1 MVTGRKVTVEFKILG
16 GSMTKITS
24 LSQLDLNDTYSYADY
39 LTWQFDETVELIK
52 GKIQLMSPA
61 PNVRHQS
68 ISWRFNGLLFQY
80 FRDKSCRAF
89 AAPFDVR
96 LYNRKKSILTNK
108 EIYTV
113 VQPDLCVICDTG
125 KLDQQGCNGAPEWI
139 IEILSKGNSKR
150 ETQEKYAL
158 YQENGVKEYWLV
170 YPYEQS
176 VHQFVLNEQTE
187 QYQLL
192 AMFSAED
199 NASPVLFPDLAID
212 LAEVFAEIEEPVN
225 GKQLI

>member
-1 MVTGRKVTVEFKILG
+1 
-16 GSMTKITS
+16 MTKITS

-39 LTWQFDETVELIK
+39 LTWQFEETVELIK
-52 GKIQLMSPA
+52 GKVQLMSPA

-96 LYNRKKSILTNK
+96 LYNRKKSMLTNK

-139 IEILSKGNSKR
+139 IEILSKGNCKR

-158 YQENGVKEYWLV
+158 YQESGVKEYWLV

-187 QYQLL
+187 KYELL

-199 NASPVLFPDLAID
+199 NAGPVLFPDLAID
-212 LAEVFAEIEEPVN
+212 LSEVFAEIEKPAN
-225 GKQLI
+225 GKQIV

>member
-1 MVTGRKVTVEFKILG
+1 MA
-16 GSMTKITS
+16 KITD
-24 LSQLDLNDTYSYADY
+24 LAQLDLNATYSYADY
-39 LTWQFDETVELIK
+39 LTWQFDDAVELIK

-80 FRDKSCRAF
+80 FRYKSCRAF

-96 LYNRKKSILTNK
+96 LYDRKKSMLGNK

-113 VQPDLCVICDTG
+113 VQPDLCVICDTD
-125 KLDQQGCNGAPEWI
+125 KLDRQGCNGAPDWI

-158 YQENGVKEYWLV
+158 YQESGVKEYWLV

-176 VHQFVLNEQTE
+176 VHQFVLNPQTE
-187 QYQLL
+187 KYQLL
-192 AMFSAED
+192 TMFSAED
-199 NASPVLFPDLAID
+199 QAHPALFPDLAID
-212 LAEVFAEIEEPVN
+212 LAEVFAEIENPGN
-225 GKQLI
+225 GTQIV